1 MTTLSKEK
9 LDYYKS
15 KKHLTN
21 QQIASLTGLPVS
33 NIDKIFSGFNQNPT
47 FLTLQKIS
55 NILEC
60 TLDDLVNYDD
70 NENLQNYYE
79 QKQVSKLAQEILS
92 NDKLKELHNISKEL
106 SQNDISLMLNIAKR
120 FKQ

>member
-1 MTTLSKEK
+1 MATLSKEK

-21 QQIASLTGLPVS
+21 LQIASLTGIPIS

-47 FLTLQKIS
+47 FITLQKIS

-60 TLDDLVNYDD
+60 TLDDLINYDD
-70 NENLQNYYE
+70 NEYLQNYYE
-79 QKQVSKLAQEILS
+79 EKQVAKLAQEILS
-92 NDKLKELHNISKEL
+92 NKQLKELHNISKEL

-120 FKQ
+120 FQK